1 MHSQVIRPLVP
12 LLKILK
18 NSGRHRY
25 RELVFL
31 VPNGKMGL
39 EKWAWGV
46 GAGLISS
53 NLSIY
58 QNQLEG

>member
-12 LLKILK
+12 LLKTLK

-25 RELVFL
+25 RGMVFL

-39 EKWAWGV
+39 EKWAWGFA
-46 GAGLISS
+46 AGLISS
-53 NLSIY
+53 NFSIH